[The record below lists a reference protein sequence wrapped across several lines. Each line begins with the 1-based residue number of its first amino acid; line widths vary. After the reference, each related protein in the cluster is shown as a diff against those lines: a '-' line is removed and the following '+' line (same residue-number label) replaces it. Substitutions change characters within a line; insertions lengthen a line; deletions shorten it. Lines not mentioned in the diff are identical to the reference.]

1 MKKALKII
9 FVVCVAVV
17 LLLGAGLAYVVL
29 NARGIILPRLEK
41 SLGVSVSASTIRLS
55 WPLAAQIDDLAI
67 GQTIKVKRVDV
78 IPGFTGLFTVG
89 MVFDRITLQGP
100 YVKVTRTGKDTFD
113 FGLPAA
119 RDRKKPQASFVVR
132 RVILK
137 GGRVEF
143 VDQSLDSG
151 PFTLYVDDLNAEA
164 RQASLVQPTR
174 IRFRASAVVKTTKEE
189 KVATLRGNGWIDWI
203 PKDADAVVALKDADL
218 AYLEPYYRQYLQK
231 DLQSGHLQAQATM
244 KAVHNELKVDT
255 HVELADIAF
264 KKEEVPAAEGGQEQ
278 TKDIKDLTYLAF
290 DSILS
295 SEGKAVFDFSITT
308 KLDHPKFENLK
319 IKGSFLKSRIQAA
332 LTNPQETIEEY
343 KKVGEQFEAIGKE
356 FKKMFKGD

>member
-9 FVVCVAVV
+9 LVVFIAVV

-41 SLGVSVSASTIRLS
+41 SLGVSVSASAIRLS
-55 WPLAAQIDDLAI
+55 WPLAAQMDDLVV
-67 GQTIKVKRVDV
+67 GQTIKVKRVEV
-78 IPGFTGLFTVG
+78 VPGFTGLFTVG

-100 YVKVTRTGKDTFD
+100 YVRVTRTGKDTFD

-119 RDRKKPQASFVVR
+119 GDRKKPQTSFVAR
-132 RVILK
+132 RIILK

-143 VDQSLDSG
+143 VDQSLDGG

-164 RQASLVQPTR
+164 RQASLMQPTR

-189 KVATLRGNGWIDWI
+189 EVATLQGNGWIDWI

-218 AYLEPYYRQYLQK
+218 TYLEPYYRQYLQK
-231 DLQSGHLQAQATM
+231 DLQSGHLQAQANM

-255 HVELADIAF
+255 HVELMDIAF
-264 KKEEVPAAEGGQEQ
+264 KKEAPAAEGAQEQ
-278 TKDIKDLTYLAF
+278 PEDIKDLTYLAF

-308 KLDHPKFENLK
+308 KLDHPKLENLK

-332 LTNPQETIEEY
+332 VTNPQETIEEY